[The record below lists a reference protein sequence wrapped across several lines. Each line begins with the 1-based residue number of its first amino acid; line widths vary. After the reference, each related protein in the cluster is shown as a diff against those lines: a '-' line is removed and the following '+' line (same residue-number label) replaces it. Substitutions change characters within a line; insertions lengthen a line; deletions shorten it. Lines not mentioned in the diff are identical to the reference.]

1 MVKILRLFPA
11 FSYRKTPE
19 NEFFSHD
26 KAVKR
31 DHEHKVLIL
40 PRANAREGSV
50 WVSFLFF
57 FKEKRLTDRL
67 KQTAF

>member
-1 MVKILRLFPA
+1 M
-11 FSYRKTPE
+11 
-19 NEFFSHD
+19 
-26 KAVKR
+26 R
-31 DHEHKVLIL
+31 DHEHSVLIL